1 MSKSGLNGSAELLA
15 EGIRGLFQESEKS
28 FEDKLDVHE
37 GKMAD
42 FRLEMKRDNQNMRE
56 NVQSQL
62 AETRKEAAESQAVMR
77 GDIQSIKD
85 SIANLKRA

>member
-28 FEDKLDVHE
+28 FEDKLDVYE

-62 AETRKEAAESQAVMR
+62 AETRKEAAESQAAMR
-77 GDIQSIKD
+77 SDIQSIKD
-85 SIANLKRA
+85 SIANLERA